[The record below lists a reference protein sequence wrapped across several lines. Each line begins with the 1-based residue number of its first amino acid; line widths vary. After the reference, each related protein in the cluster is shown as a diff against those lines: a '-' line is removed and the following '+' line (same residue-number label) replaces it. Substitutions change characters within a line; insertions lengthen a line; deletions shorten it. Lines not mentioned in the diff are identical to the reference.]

1 MKHADIIK
9 KMTLEEKVAL
19 GSGLGY
25 WQTKSYPEHGIPS
38 IFLADGPHGLRKQ
51 ETAGDHLGLDASVST
66 TCFPTASALAASWD
80 IDLLRAVGNAL
91 GKEALKIGVNVIL
104 GPGVNMKRNPLCGRN
119 FEYYSEDPYL
129 TGKLA
134 AAWINGVQQHKVGVS
149 MKHFA
154 CNSQETRRMA
164 SDSLVDERALREYY
178 LPAFEIAVKEAQPT
192 TLMCAYNRLNGTYCS
207 DHKWLLTDILRDEWG
222 FDGLVVTDWG
232 AMHDRIESI
241 KAGLELEMPDSKGRF
256 DAEVIVAV
264 RSGTLDEAL
273 IDRMV
278 DRILTLI
285 DCCPGQEASHLPPDL
300 FDQHHQLARRIA
312 ADCAV
317 LLKNEDSILPLA
329 RPERVNIIGAFAKA
343 PRYQGTGSS
352 QVTPTQR
359 SSVLDGFTA
368 HNVPYRFAQGY
379 TLTDSADEA
388 LAQEAL
394 ELAKGTDPLIY
405 CIGLTEPYESE
416 GFDRATLS
424 LPQNQ
429 LDLLGKLAA
438 LNQNIIVLLIGGAAM
453 EMPWLGQAKAVLH
466 MHLGGQAVGL
476 AAADLLLGHVNPSGK
491 LAETYPL
498 AYEDVISSSY
508 YTKVPEQVPYYES
521 MFSGYRYFDSAS
533 KPVLFP
539 FGYGLSYTTFAYRD
553 LSVKQTGEHE
563 AEARLLVRNT
573 GTRDGAEVVQ
583 LYVAPQ
589 TDGVYRPAQELRAF
603 SKVFLKAGEEKE
615 VTLSLTARS
624 FAVYNDKAKAWQVE
638 AGAYEI
644 CVGASSRDIRLTQ
657 TLTLP
662 GVPAVKSA
670 CDPWYYTFDGIPGK
684 QAFESIYGPYTD
696 YTPPTK
702 GTYSTDSSL
711 KELTQ
716 TSLLARMLFKIVEKQ
731 VAKFTNKG
739 LVDYDNPQFKMLMD
753 TAANSPIRALAQ
765 FMPDVLSIH
774 QARGLVDIA
783 NGKLIKGVM
792 RLFQRNKIVK

>member
-25 WQTKSYPEHGIPS
+25 WRTKPYPEYGIPS

-80 IDLLRAVGNAL
+80 IDLLHTVGDAL
-91 GKEALKIGVNVIL
+91 GKEATKIGVNVIL

-129 TGKLA
+129 AGKLA
-134 AAWINGVQQHKVGVS
+134 AAWILGVQQHKVGVS

-154 CNSQETRRMA
+154 CNSQEARRMT

-178 LPAFEIAVKEAQPT
+178 LPAFEIAVKEAQPA

-207 DHKWLLTDILRDEWG
+207 DHKRLLTDILRDEWG

-241 KAGLELEMPDSKGRF
+241 QAGLELEMPDSKGRF
-256 DAEVIVAV
+256 DAEVIAAV
-264 RSGTLDEAL
+264 RTGQLDEAL
-273 IDRMV
+273 VDRMA

-285 DCCPGQEASHLPPDL
+285 DRCPNQDASHLPPDL

-317 LLKNEDSILPLA
+317 LLKNEEGILPLA
-329 RPERVNIIGAFAKA
+329 QPLRVNIIGAFAKA

-359 SSVLDGFTA
+359 SNLLDGFAA
-368 HNVPYRFAQGY
+368 HGVPYRYAQGY
-379 TLTDSADEA
+379 TLDDSADEA

-394 ELAKGTDPLIY
+394 ALAKGTDPLIY
-405 CIGLTEPYESE
+405 CIGLTELYESE

-429 LDLLGKLAA
+429 LALLDQLAGV
-438 LNQNIIVLLIGGAAM
+438 NQNIIVLLIGGAAM
-453 EMPWLGQAKAVLH
+453 EMPWLGQTKAVLH

-491 LAETYPL
+491 LAESYPL

-521 MFSGYRYFDSAS
+521 MFAGYRYFDSAD

-539 FGYGLSYTTFAYRD
+539 FGYGLSYTTFLYRD
-553 LSVKQTGEHE
+553 LRVTPTGEHE
-563 AEARLLVRNT
+563 VKARLFVRNT

-589 TDGVYRPAQELRAF
+589 TGGVFRPRQELKAF
-603 SKVFLKAGEEKE
+603 CKVFLKAGEEKE
-615 VTLSLTARS
+615 VTLRLHARS
-624 FAVYNDKAKAWQVE
+624 FAVYNDSAKAWQVE
-638 AGAYEI
+638 EGTYEVRI
-644 CVGASSRDIRLTQ
+644 GASSRDIRLTKA
-657 TLTLP
+657 LTLG

-670 CDPWYYTFDGIPGK
+670 CDPWYYTLDGIPAK

-696 YTPPTK
+696 YTPPKK
-702 GTYSTDSSL
+702 GSFSTDSSL
-711 KELTQ
+711 KELAQ
-716 TSLLARMLFKIVEKQ
+716 TSRVARVLYRIMERQ
-731 VAKFTNKG
+731 MAKAINKG
-739 LVDYDNPQFKMLMD
+739 VVDYDSPQFKMMMD
-753 TAANSPIRALAQ
+753 TAANSPIRALVQ
-765 FMPDVLSIH
+765 FMPDALSIH

-783 NGKLIKGVM
+783 NGQLIKGIR
-792 RLFQRNKIVK
+792 RLSQRNKTAK